1 MQSLKDFHTVLR
13 CDDRQLKKLGLR
25 MSEAV
30 IRGSMEIWR
39 QFAQRMSHERRG
51 REPGEAR
58 EDERVAEAVDGNR
71 NREGRE
77 VDLIIGREVGGL
89 EHKFERRED
98 EGGRVWGRN
107 QGSDE
112 DEDND
117 EEIDEGRRG
126 AEGGPGHDQR
136 YDGEERMLFQE
147 DRVGETVAI
156 SEMEADEEV
165 GL

>member
-1 MQSLKDFHTVLR
+1 
-13 CDDRQLKKLGLR
+13 

-39 QFAQRMSHERRG
+39 QFAQRMSHERRVG
-51 REPGEAR
+51 ETEKAGEAR
-58 EDERVAEAVDGNR
+58 KVERMAESVDGNV
-71 NREGRE
+71 EGGK

-89 EHKFERRED
+89 EDEFERRED

-112 DEDND
+112 DED

-126 AEGGPGHDQR
+126 AEGGPSRDRGHD
-136 YDGEERMLFQE
+136 GEDRMQLQE
-147 DRVGETVAI
+147 DRVGEIVAI

-165 GL
+165 GF